1 MKIKFFPYLF
11 CLIGLLAGCTKRPAA
26 NEFEISGHFDEP
38 YTGVVY
44 LGHIGERFA
53 YIDSVTLADE
63 TDFSFVRDV
72 AHADYYRIVTKPS
85 TAVCEL
91 IAEPSGI
98 YNLSVNVKEETCR
111 IETENAPEQDLMEQY
126 EQSVVSFQ
134 KDTEKLNQQ
143 YSEAYAKQNF
153 KLVAELERKMTE
165 HMMNS
170 QQFTVDFIKTCP
182 ESYVAVELA
191 SDLFLTEYPQWQE
204 VYQLIDTVRY
214 ADTYAFRRLKNKV
227 EEARALWMQG
237 EPAPDFT
244 TRDINGKVVRLQDL
258 KGRYV
263 LLDFWA
269 SWCRPCRNKAQE
281 IKKIYDQLQARG
293 IVMLGISMDEKR
305 KDWEQATKED
315 GIVWANTAELLPFTE
330 NTIAHSYKVRQ
341 LPTLFLVGPDGIIVK
356 QNPTIDYLLNLPV
369 SK

>member
-1 MKIKFFPYLF
+1 MQIKIFPYLC
-11 CLIGLLAGCTKRPAA
+11 CLIGLSAGCTQRPAA

-44 LGHIGERFA
+44 LGHIDDRFA
-53 YIDSVTLADE
+53 YVDSITLTDE
-63 TDFSFVRDV
+63 TEFSFVRK
-72 AHADYYRIVTKPS
+72 AGHADYYRIVTKPS

-98 YNLSVNVKEETCR
+98 YNLSVCVKDETCR
-111 IETENAPEQDLMEQY
+111 VEAENAPEQKLKEQY
-126 EQSVVSFQ
+126 DLSVTSFQ
-134 KDTEKLNQQ
+134 EEAEKLYRK
-143 YSEAYAKQNF
+143 YSEAREQKDS
-153 KLVAELERKMTE
+153 KMVAELERKMTE
-165 HMMNS
+165 HMMNG
-170 QQFTVDFIKTCP
+170 QQNTVDYIKTCP
-182 ESYVAVELA
+182 ESYVAVDLA
-191 SDLFLTEYPQWQE
+191 SNLFLTEYPQWQE

-214 ADTYAFRRLKNKV
+214 ADTYAFRRLRDKV
-227 EEARALWMQG
+227 EEARALWIQG
-237 EPAPDFT
+237 EPAPDFS
-244 TRDINGKVVRLQDL
+244 TRDINGKVVRLEDF

-315 GIVWANTAELLPFTE
+315 GIVWANTAELIPFAE
-330 NTIAHSYKVRQ
+330 NTIARSYKVRQ
-341 LPTLFLVGPDGIIVK
+341 LPTLFLVGPDGVIVK
-356 QNPTIDYLLNLPV
+356 QNPTIDYLLGMPV
-369 SK
+369 NQ